1 MELLGQKPSRRGRL
15 RGRILESTGGQT
27 LRYGN
32 SEYPQGDG
40 QQPRE
45 YDDASRCGNGQQGD
59 PMQQRLSSAQLS
71 VPKTKSVG

>member
-1 MELLGQKPSRRGRL
+1 MPGVEPGEL
-15 RGRILESTGGQT
+15 RGELEAFQG
-27 LRYGN
+27 RRH
-32 SEYPQGDG
+32 PQGDG

-59 PMQQRLSSAQLS
+59 PMQQRLSSVQLS